1 MRTPDVSVYD
11 LALLDWT
18 SICDMQAANDEHMRH
33 PASATLLPVELT
45 IIWCDCERNPS
56 RRLSRTPWLAEPFPG
71 PGKEPLD
78 VFKECD
84 CRPNG
89 AEGDQKGYKLLPR
102 HAAKNIR
109 EL

>member
-1 MRTPDVSVYD
+1 MGTPDVRVYD
-11 LALLDWT
+11 LALLGWT

-33 PASATLLPVELT
+33 LASATLLPVALT
-45 IIWCDCERNPS
+45 MIWRDCECNLS
-56 RRLSRTPWLAEPFPG
+56 RRLSRTPWLIEPFPR

-78 VFKECD
+78 VFKEYN
-84 CRPNG
+84 CRPNS

-109 EL
+109 KL